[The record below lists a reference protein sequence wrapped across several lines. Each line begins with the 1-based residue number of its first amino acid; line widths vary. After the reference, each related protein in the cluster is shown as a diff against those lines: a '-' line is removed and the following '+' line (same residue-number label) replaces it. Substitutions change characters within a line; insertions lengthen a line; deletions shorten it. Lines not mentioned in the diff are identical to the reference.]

1 MWSSYNIRKAKKGKN
16 ITMDEAKFIMSV
28 IMITVKLSSMQRPG
42 AVTNCL
48 INEYKEA
55 IIERGV
61 KVIKV
66 VN

>member
-1 MWSSYNIRKAKKGKN
+1 
-16 ITMDEAKFIMSV
+16 MDKAKFIMSV

-61 KVIKV
+61 KVIKGV
-66 VN
+66 EAHKFRFFLVIFVEIF